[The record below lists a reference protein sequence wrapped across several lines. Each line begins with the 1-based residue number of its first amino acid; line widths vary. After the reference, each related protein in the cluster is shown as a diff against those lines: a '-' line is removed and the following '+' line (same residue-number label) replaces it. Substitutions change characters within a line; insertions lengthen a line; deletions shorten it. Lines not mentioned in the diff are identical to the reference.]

1 MLARFALDMAR
12 LLGKDA
18 NDLRE
23 EFLQLGYEQQFQFVQ
38 RMLNREGMQSQ
49 SSARDEMTNLRD
61 VFSRNSVAID
71 SYSLRPSEQS
81 VVLFAAADNEEP
93 NYLREEWELRTGRS
107 VDIRRVPGHHYTI
120 LRKPN
125 ASILAIHWV
134 ISLRVLTI
142 EDDFALVNDRK

>member
-12 LLGKDA
+12 LLGKDV

-38 RMLNREGMQSQ
+38 RMLMREGMLSQ
-49 SSARDEMTNLRD
+49 SSARDEMTNLLD

-81 VVLFAAADNEEP
+81 VVLFGAADNEEP
-93 NYLREEWELRTGRS
+93 NYMKEEWELHTGRS
-107 VDIRRVPGHHYTI
+107 VDIRRAPGHHHTM
-120 LRKPN
+120 LRETLC
-125 ASILAIHWV
+125 A
-134 ISLRVLTI
+134 
-142 EDDFALVNDRK
+142 DFS